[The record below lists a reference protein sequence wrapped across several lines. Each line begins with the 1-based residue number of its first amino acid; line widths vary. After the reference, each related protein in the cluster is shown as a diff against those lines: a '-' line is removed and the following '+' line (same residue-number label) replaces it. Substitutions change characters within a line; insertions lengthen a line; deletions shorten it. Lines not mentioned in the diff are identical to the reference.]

1 MMMMI
6 TPAAKG
12 ISLSNP
18 LHLPVFCFS
27 SSRKVITLQPLLFS
41 KSKAYNPQTLW
52 KWLYLFEK
60 KNSAKVKT
68 KQTKN
73 CSNTAILKYRM

>member
-18 LHLPVFCFS
+18 LHLPVFFS
-27 SSRKVITLQPLLFS
+27 SSRKVITLHLSCFPKVRHTTPRHS
-41 KSKAYNPQTLW
+41 GNGYI
-52 KWLYLFEK
+52 YLK
-60 KNSAKVKT
+60 KKSAKVKT

>member
-18 LHLPVFCFS
+18 LHLPVFFP

-60 KNSAKVKT
+60 KECKSID
-68 KQTKN
+68 QTD
-73 CSNTAILKYRM
+73 